1 MTTAYILLARGFEEC
16 EALIPADLLKR
27 AGVNVVL
34 VATDGGLAVAGS
46 HGITVTADISID
58 EVRREEA
65 DCIIL
70 PGGMPGTE
78 HLGAN
83 NNVLNLVEYA
93 AQNGRYI
100 AAICAAPSILG
111 KMRLLDGR
119 NAAVYPSFADNL
131 KYANITGRKVEHDDI
146 FITAE
151 GMGVAFEFGF
161 KIIEL
166 LMGRNAADD
175 IKNSVR
181 YDKD

>member
-1 MTTAYILLARGFEEC
+1 
-16 EALIPADLLKR
+16 
-27 AGVNVVL
+27 
-34 VATDGGLAVAGS
+34 
-46 HGITVTADISID
+46 
-58 EVRREEA
+58 
-65 DCIIL
+65 
-70 PGGMPGTE
+70 MPGTE